1 MCVCVHLWQSSTES
15 EMQEVLSLLQQN
27 IERYHSAVFST
38 RVMHSLLQNHIE
50 KSNHYCPWMDTV
62 VTDVLNTVPKKPHTI
77 TAHTKLTFK
86 AVGGQQS
93 MLCAE
98 TRAFTSTG
106 PRDGKALRSH
116 LDGFFPSAIVQVP
129 TSWFLPYASIT
140 FIDFFRWSHLH
151 KHLF

>member
-1 MCVCVHLWQSSTES
+1 MG
-15 EMQEVLSLLQQN
+15 
-27 IERYHSAVFST
+27 
-38 RVMHSLLQNHIE
+38 
-50 KSNHYCPWMDTV
+50 TV

-106 PRDGKALRSH
+106 PRDGKVLRGH
-116 LDGFFPSAIVQVP
+116 LDGFFPSAIIQVR
-129 TSWFLPYASIT
+129 TSWFLHMRVSPS
-140 FIDFFRWSHLH
+140 
-151 KHLF
+151 